1 MKICHYRQFN
11 KNGQLFDTFLRLVR
25 IYQKLGVSAF
35 LVNSLN
41 FLCVKQTS

>member
-25 IYQKLGVSAF
+25 IGKKCGVSAF
-35 LVNSLN
+35 LVKSVN
-41 FLCVKQTS
+41 FLSIKQTS